1 MLPTGAWAFFLP
13 FLGDSLD
20 EEDEEDDEEEE
31 EEDEEEEDAEE
42 AEVEEGGN
50 LKGRWPMLTTTAS
63 PSSNDSAGYNP
74 AATLP

>member
-13 FLGDSLD
+13 FL
-20 EEDEEDDEEEE
+20 EDDEEEE